1 VRASRD
7 SFPVFG
13 AVAGLLAV
21 SAGAGIIGAPV
32 LTLAVIGVVAFVLL
46 LALRPLWLVHI
57 TLFLAIT
64 TLPAAVPYSLAIG
77 SKSLFLFEPLV
88 YICALY
94 VVSRF
99 RPPPAA
105 VGSACLLVGF
115 AVYGFVSGYVRGYP
129 RDVVISE
136 ARPHVACAA
145 VLLTA
150 GCLIGSEHARSLLI
164 TLRWSLWTSAVFT
177 VVGSVTGLPLN
188 GRIETAGLFIN
199 GQETTSDALRL
210 LTPASHVADA
220 VLCVCVALLITG
232 RVKIRPLVPYL
243 VPALVISLLG
253 FSRNTLLAV
262 GVAVVV
268 ALVATRST
276 RILAGLLRIVGVAVA
291 GAAVVALLVTARL
304 PGHDWVQRQGD
315 AFQSRVIAGA
325 FDSQVRS
332 LDASAL
338 ARQVEDGY
346 ADAAIATAPLGGHGF
361 GYAYRP
367 AFGPPVTFTARV
379 GPYYVHDFY
388 RWVWVKTGIV
398 GLTLWALI
406 VVPPFVRRIVRPSP
420 RGTAFAAATAG
431 LFVVCLVAP
440 LPTGIDD
447 GGAVTIGIVLGG
459 LCAAEATRRSPAALL
474 HGRSKGHPPEE
485 AGRPAAAASPERA
498 SASRH

>member
-1 VRASRD
+1 VRAARQT
-7 SFPVFG
+7 FPAF
-13 AVAGLLAV
+13 AVVGLLAA
-21 SAGAGIIGAPV
+21 SAGAGLIGAPAF
-32 LTLAVIGVVAFVLL
+32 TLAVAGAVALVLL
-46 LALRPLWLVHI
+46 LVQRPMWLVHI

-64 TLPAAVPYSLAIG
+64 TLPTAVPYAVPIG

-88 YICALY
+88 YICAVY
-94 VVSRF
+94 AVSRF

-105 VGSACLLVGF
+105 VRSACLLVGF
-115 AVYGFVSGYVRGYP
+115 AAYGFISGYVRGYP

-136 ARPHVACAA
+136 ARPIVACAA

-150 GCLIGSEHARSLLI
+150 GCLIGTEHARSLLI

-177 VVGSVTGLPLN
+177 VLGSVTGLPLN
-188 GRIETAGLFIN
+188 GRIETAGLFLN

-232 RVKIRPLVPYL
+232 RVKVRPIVPYL
-243 VPALVISLLG
+243 VPALVISVLG

-262 GVAVVV
+262 GVAVIV
-268 ALVATRST
+268 ALLATRSV
-276 RILAGLLRIVGVAVA
+276 RILSGLLRIVGMTVAV
-291 GAAVVALLVTARL
+291 AAVVALLITARL
-304 PGHDWVQRQGD
+304 PGHDWVQRQGE

-325 FDSQVRS
+325 FDPQVRS

-338 ARQVEDGY
+338 AREVEDGY

-388 RWVWVKTGIV
+388 RWVLVKTGIV
-398 GLTLWALI
+398 GLISWALI
-406 VVPPFVRRIVRPSP
+406 VVPPFVRQIVRRSP
-420 RGTAFAAATAG
+420 RGIAFAAATAG
-431 LFVVCLVAP
+431 LFLVCLVAP

-459 LCAAEATRRSPAALL
+459 VCAASPPRRSPAPAPR
-474 HGRSKGHPPEE
+474 GQSMVHPPEVD
-485 AGRPAAAASPERA
+485 GRSAAFASPERV
-498 SASRH
+498 SVPRH